1 MKSIYLILTL
11 LITLYSCGDSTNS
24 QIEKLKQENSKL
36 KNSLDSLE
44 DNMKHSLV
52 IYQDDM
58 RTHIG
63 NLACGL
69 DTIDSKSDFYLSTYL
84 WVVKLPEDYKV
95 KWTIDQKGGEIDNA
109 DAITKHLK
117 FKNLKPGNHT
127 FSGTYEIYLH
137 GRKIND
143 NPWEKSVYVKK

>member
-24 QIEKLKQENSKL
+24 QIEKLKQENYEL
-36 KNSLDSLE
+36 KNSLDSIS
-44 DNMKHSLV
+44 DYMKHSLV

-58 RTHIG
+58 LTHIG
-63 NLACGL
+63 TLANGT

-84 WVVKLPEDYKV
+84 WLCKLPEEYKV
-95 KWTIDQKGGEIDNA
+95 KWKIDQKGGEIDNS
-109 DAITKHLK
+109 DNVTKHVK
-117 FKNLKPGNHT
+117 FQNLKPGNHT
-127 FSGTYEIYLH
+127 FSGEYEIYLND
-137 GRKIND
+137 KMING